1 MASPE
6 DALRV
11 KPPANLN
18 DAYDG
23 MELNSIDT
31 STQRGT
37 FISKNQSTESLL
49 GQPQPGPT
57 EFVHPGNA
65 SPCPKPRPQSRSFMP
80 LLLVAG
86 YAALSI
92 FAWTTT
98 CIMTFRPLWAQ
109 IPSNKYVKTR
119 YPKRYVVD
127 YNHTDS
133 VGFTADVEDS
143 INKNSD
149 WYQGIQVLQSVLT
162 VLTLPLTTTVI
173 ALADQGWSDAVAVLK
188 APWDKCNTVF
198 LILAVVVYVIG
209 GVLAPLQEYLLSAEA
224 TKVSYSIDRDVL
236 VTDIPGQF
244 RLKQKENN
252 VLALITRGM
261 LETVSSSQPQAMLWQ
276 GDGFNYT
283 CSDAS
288 ESEKMGGG
296 RTSTKSCRTA
306 PTLGDI
312 PGLLDPFLAQFPAG
326 YSTGLIRQFIPRIS
340 SVVNVLIM
348 PTESFPTS
356 CNSSQ
361 GSFWA
366 SYDGEG
372 SVENSYPISVQ
383 ICMPGNLTTS
393 PWKPTR
399 DMQRFTEDLYLNVTL
414 EPADGPLHS
423 VIKIEMETSA
433 GYFELPNNWNIKAG
447 KLLEKD
453 PYGPGGACQAG
464 CYNSVNISSSDKPHV
479 EESDTYRQVTPIAT
493 FKASKC

>member
-31 STQRGT
+31 STRRGA

-57 EFVHPGNA
+57 ELVHPGNA

-109 IPSNKYVKTR
+109 IPSNKYT
-119 YPKRYVVD
+119 
-127 YNHTDS
+127 

-149 WYQGIQVLQSVLT
+149 WYQGIEVLQSVLT
-162 VLTLPLTTTVI
+162 VLTLPLTTTVPSAAAIIYVQRRSQKLKLRQVI
-173 ALADQGWSDAVAVLK
+173 ALGDQGWSDAVAVLK
-188 APWDKCNTVF
+188 APWEKCNTVF
-198 LILAVVVYVIG
+198 LILAVLVYVIG

-224 TKVSYSIDRDVL
+224 TKVSYSIARDVL

-326 YSTGLIRQFIPRIS
+326 YSTALIRQFIPRIS

-356 CNSSQ
+356 YNSSQ
-361 GSFWA
+361 GSF
-366 SYDGEG
+366 
-372 SVENSYPISVQ
+372 
-383 ICMPGNLTTS
+383 
-393 PWKPTR
+393 
-399 DMQRFTEDLYLNVTL
+399 
-414 EPADGPLHS
+414 
-423 VIKIEMETSA
+423 
-433 GYFELPNNWNIKAG
+433 
-447 KLLEKD
+447 
-453 PYGPGGACQAG
+453 
-464 CYNSVNISSSDKPHV
+464 
-479 EESDTYRQVTPIAT
+479 
-493 FKASKC
+493 